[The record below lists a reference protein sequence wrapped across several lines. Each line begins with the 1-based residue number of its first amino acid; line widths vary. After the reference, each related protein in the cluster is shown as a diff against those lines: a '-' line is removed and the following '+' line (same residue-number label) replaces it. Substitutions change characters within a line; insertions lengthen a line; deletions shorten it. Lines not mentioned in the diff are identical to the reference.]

1 MRSEKNGGALLSA
14 CWDIFI
20 SGNRA
25 SIGCGTFPLDD
36 SADKRRGEARGVWR
50 VLTFGQH
57 KTRRLFFDWTKCQ
70 WSDFLHLQTCNCQQK
85 VSKRSLVFVTWLGLL
100 FPLKEMLCT
109 PKKGGRPFL
118 WGTPVRQVVDT
129 RPALQILAWCTRGF
143 YRAGA
148 IFFFAFFTIFSFVQW
163 KMWLSKQRTWR

>member
-25 SIGCGTFPLDD
+25 SIGRGTFPLDD

-57 KTRRLFFDWTKCQ
+57 KTRRLFLTEQNASEVISSICRRATANKKWVNVLL
-70 WSDFLHLQTCNCQQK
+70 FLLLDLAFFSPWKRCCALQKKAVGHFCGGPLSVK
-85 VSKRSLVFVTWLGLL
+85 SLTHGRHCKYWLGAHVV
-100 FPLKEMLCT
+100 FT
-109 PKKGGRPFL
+109 GRGPSFSL
-118 WGTPVRQVVDT
+118 P
-129 RPALQILAWCTRGF
+129 
-143 YRAGA
+143 
-148 IFFFAFFTIFSFVQW
+148 FTIFSFVQW